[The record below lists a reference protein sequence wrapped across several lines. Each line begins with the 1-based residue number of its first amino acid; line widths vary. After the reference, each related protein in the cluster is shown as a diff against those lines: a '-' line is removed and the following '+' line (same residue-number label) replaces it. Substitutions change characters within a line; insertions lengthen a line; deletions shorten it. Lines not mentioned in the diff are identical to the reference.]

1 MLTEQIDFL
10 GILFEL
16 TLFYL
21 LVVSVYKLIK
31 TYLLPILYSEINII
45 EKKKKDLEDKDSL
58 LDKSKVKL
66 KENIEDQKEKFLL
79 LEKKVDLW
87 KQSMLQENED
97 AKEQNISLLEKV
109 KIKRKKQETILSLI
123 NLQKIVVPS
132 SIQLA
137 YNESQEKYGGNKGL
151 ELLSELISVIKP
163 SKR

>member
-31 TYLLPILYSEINII
+31 IYLLPILYSEINII